1 LIGAVIQSLKNSSCP
16 ARHIHRGGPSCG
28 MISRKSS
35 DAIRIGWAKN
45 QRHPRVFTRY
55 YTSVSKVDANQR
67 NRRETDFLQ
76 IIQSTGN
83 ENEKTIQAKT
93 N

>member
-1 LIGAVIQSLKNSSCP
+1 
-16 ARHIHRGGPSCG
+16 
-28 MISRKSS
+28 MMSRKSS
-35 DAIRIGWAKN
+35 DAIRIGWAKISIA
-45 QRHPRVFTRY
+45 PGVFTRY

-83 ENEKTIQAKT
+83 ANEKTIQAKT